1 MIQIAISNLASILL
15 YRKIPSGSYNA
26 EQLLEAIDSVGLQ
39 YRKGKSIID
48 VIDARRKALKNGL
61 QKSEVE
67 LDFFQLYLTSILK
80 LKK

>member
-1 MIQIAISNLASILL
+1 MIQIAISNLASTLL
-15 YRKIPSGSYNA
+15 YRKSPSGSYNA

-39 YRKGKSIID
+39 YRTGRTIVD

-61 QKSEVE
+61 QKSEFE
-67 LDFFQLYLTSILK
+67 LDLFQLYLTSILK